1 MFIEDEELRGLFKT
15 ASEEHLQQLDAG
27 LLHLEKH
34 PDDQACLENLMR
46 EAHSLKGDANML
58 GVREVGALA
67 HEIEHV
73 LGQVRR
79 QEIAFSPELGDRVS
93 EVLEVMGELVHEAVT
108 GERASVNP
116 VHALAR
122 FLGAGTPPEG
132 PPPEPPADEIPGI
145 DDTATADELMLPET
159 LPESL
164 PEHLPEPEGGLI
176 PHLNGGTGSL
186 SPGMNGG
193 SNGSAIAPDS
203 PTAVLLPPVATLP
216 PPPTRPTNGHSD
228 DYRIKSL
235 RVETRDLD
243 SLMTQAGE
251 LTVTKIRIAHRLSD
265 VESLLGFWEDWSRDA
280 FVNRYTLG
288 TTAAAIG
295 DRSQMWQ
302 TFQQRTE
309 ERIEQMGTA
318 ITRLR
323 NALYEDTMRL
333 EGLAE
338 ELEAGVRTL
347 RLMPLASLFNLF
359 PRMVRDLARQEN
371 KQVELVLEG
380 GETRADK
387 RILEEM
393 KDPIAHMLRN
403 AIDHGLESPEE
414 RQRLDKPAIATITL
428 RGYQTANN
436 ILIEVSD
443 DGRGIDPAVIR
454 RAAIAKQLCRED
466 DLDAMS
472 PSQIQALIFEPG
484 FSTRNF
490 VTEVSG
496 RGVGLDVVRTNVDR
510 LKGSIEV
517 LSTPGQ
523 GCTIRIRL
531 GTTLATVHVLI
542 VRVAGID
549 YALPVEFVL
558 RTQLVR
564 PSEIFTIEGRE
575 ATLLDESPVPV
586 AHLIDLLELPAQNAK
601 TKAAL
606 STDQP
611 MACIVLKV
619 GEERLA
625 LLVDDLLDEQDVML
639 KPQSKILRRVRNVA
653 GATILGTGE
662 VCMILS
668 APDLVKSIHRRQRS
682 RSAVAPTPVAQ
693 PTRKQVIL
701 LVEDSIATRTQE
713 KRILEGA
720 GYEVVTAVNGLD
732 GFSKILSRTF
742 DAVVS
747 DVQMPKMDGFELAAQ
762 IRQNRDLAELP
773 IVLVTTLASDEDK
786 KRGVEVG
793 ANAYIT
799 KGTFNQEVL
808 LDTLR
813 RLM

>member
-15 ASEEHLQQLDAG
+15 ASEDHLQQLDAG

-34 PDDQACLENLMR
+34 PDDLACLENLMR

-79 QEIAFSPELGDRVS
+79 QEITFSPELGDRVS
-93 EVLEVMGELVHEAVT
+93 EVLEVMRELVHEAVT
-108 GERASVNP
+108 GEHATVNP

-122 FLGAGTPPEG
+122 FLGAETPPGSPPPESPVEEAERIEELPDDWP
-132 PPPEPPADEIPGI
+132 PPPEPPTESNGS
-145 DDTATADELMLPET
+145 DT
-159 LPESL
+159 
-164 PEHLPEPEGGLI
+164 
-176 PHLNGGTGSL
+176 NGSA
-186 SPGMNGG
+186 
-193 SNGSAIAPDS
+193 NGSAIAAETS
-203 PTAVLLPPVATLP
+203 TAVLLPPVATLTP
-216 PPPTRPTNGHSD
+216 PPARQTNGQTD
-228 DYRIKSL
+228 DYRIKTL

-251 LTVTKIRIAHRLSD
+251 LTVTKIRIAHRLND
-265 VESLLGFWEDWSRDA
+265 VEALLGFWEDWSRDT
-280 FVNRYTLG
+280 FVNRYALG
-288 TTAAAIG
+288 ASITTG
-295 DRSQMWQ
+295 SDRTQLWQ

-309 ERIEQMGTA
+309 DRIEQMGTA

-347 RLMPLASLFNLF
+347 RLMPLSSLFNLF

-371 KQVELVLEG
+371 KQVELILEG

-414 RQRLDKPAIATITL
+414 RQRLGKPAIATITL

-443 DGRGIDPAVIR
+443 DGRGIDPAAIR
-454 RAAIAKQLCRED
+454 RAAIAKQVCRED
-466 DLDAMS
+466 ELDTMT
-472 PSQIQALIFEPG
+472 PNQIQALIFEPG

-510 LKGSIEV
+510 LKGSLEV
-517 LSTPGQ
+517 ISTPGQ
-523 GCTIRIRL
+523 GCTLRIRL

-542 VRVAGID
+542 IQVAGID
-549 YALPVEFVL
+549 YAIPVEFVL

-575 ATLLDESPVPV
+575 ATLLDEYPVPV
-586 AHLIDLLELPAQNAK
+586 AHLIDLLELPAQEAR

-606 STDQP
+606 SADQP
-611 MACIVLKV
+611 MPCIVLKV

-668 APDLVKSIHRRQRS
+668 APDLVKSINRRQRS
-682 RSAVAPTPVAQ
+682 RSTIAPTPAAQ

-732 GFSKILSRTF
+732 GFSKIMSRTF

-747 DVQMPKMDGFELAAQ
+747 DVQMPKMDGFELTAQ
-762 IRQNRDLAELP
+762 IRQNRDFAELP

>member
-34 PDDQACLENLMR
+34 PEDQACLENLMR

-93 EVLEVMGELVHEAVT
+93 EVLEVMGELVREAVT

-116 VHALAR
+116 VQALAR
-122 FLGAGTPPEG
+122 FLGGGTPPES
-132 PPPEPPADEIPGI
+132 PPAELPDDEVAAIEEEASADWLPMPEP
-145 DDTATADELMLPET
+145 
-159 LPESL
+159 LPES
-164 PEHLPEPEGGLI
+164 EGGLR
-176 PHLNGGTGSL
+176 PDMNGGTHASL
-186 SPGMNGG
+186 SPDLSGIAHGTGG
-193 SNGSAIAPDS
+193 ANGSAIAPDA
-203 PTAVLLPPVATLP
+203 PTAVLLPPIATLP
-216 PPPTRPTNGHSD
+216 PSAPRPANGPTD
-228 DYRIKSL
+228 DYRIKTL

-251 LTVTKIRIAHRLSD
+251 LTVTKIRIAHRLND

-280 FVNRYTLG
+280 FVNRYALG
-288 TTAAAIG
+288 TASAMG
-295 DRSQMWQ
+295 DRSQIWQ

-309 ERIEQMGTA
+309 ERIEQMGAA

-347 RLMPLASLFNLF
+347 RLMPLSSLFSLF
-359 PRMVRDLARQEN
+359 PRMVRDLARQES

-414 RQRLDKPAIATITL
+414 RQRLGKPAIATITL

-454 RAAIAKQLCRED
+454 RAAIAKQLCREE
-466 DLDAMS
+466 DLDAMT

-575 ATLLDESPVPV
+575 ATLLDEYPVPV
-586 AHLIDLLELPAQNAK
+586 AHLIDLLELPAQEAK

-611 MACIVLKV
+611 MPCIVLKV

-668 APDLVKSIHRRQRS
+668 APDLVKSINRRQRS
-682 RSAVAPTPVAQ
+682 RSSVAPAPVAQ

-732 GFSKILSRTF
+732 GFSKIMSRSF

-762 IRQNRDLAELP
+762 IRQNRDFAELP

>member
-122 FLGAGTPPEG
+122 FLGGGTPPEES
-132 PPPEPPADEIPGI
+132 PPAPPADEAALAAG
-145 DDTATADELMLPET
+145 LP
-159 LPESL
+159 
-164 PEHLPEPEGGLI
+164 LPEPLPEPGDSLSLGMNGGTHTSLS
-176 PHLNGGTGSL
+176 PDLNGGTH
-186 SPGMNGG
+186 GG
-193 SNGSAIAPDS
+193 AIAPDA
-203 PTAVLLPPVATLP
+203 PTAVLLTPVATLP
-216 PPPTRPTNGHSD
+216 PPAPRPTNGHTD
-228 DYRIKSL
+228 DYRIKTL

-251 LTVTKIRIAHRLSD
+251 LTVTKIRIAHRLND

-280 FVNRYTLG
+280 FVNRYALG
-288 TTAAAIG
+288 STGAMG
-295 DRSQMWQ
+295 DRSQIWQ

-347 RLMPLASLFNLF
+347 RLMPLSSLFSLF
-359 PRMVRDLARQEN
+359 PRMVRDLARQES

-414 RQRLDKPAIATITL
+414 RQRLGKPAIATITL

-454 RAAIAKQLCRED
+454 RAAIAKQLCREE
-466 DLDAMS
+466 DLDAMT

-586 AHLIDLLELPAQNAK
+586 AHLIDLLELPAQDAK

-606 STDQP
+606 SADQP
-611 MACIVLKV
+611 MPCIVLKV

-668 APDLVKSIHRRQRS
+668 APDLVKSINRRQRS
-682 RSAVAPTPVAQ
+682 RSAVAPAPAAQ

-732 GFSKILSRTF
+732 GFSKIMSRAF

-747 DVQMPKMDGFELAAQ
+747 DVQMPKMDGFELTAQ
-762 IRQNRDLAELP
+762 IRQNRDFAELP